1 MLTRL
6 ALFFR
11 THWQRLTLSQSS
23 RRLSWFSL
31 ILVFLIDAY
40 VLSLLFDGLNR
51 TARLIDAP
59 HPKMNR
65 HCVDLTVRYLQEGA
79 DEGIRSIEWFG
90 DRVSED
96 RQNAIDQFDE
106 YVSGRHPMCDQ
117 VRDKLLAT
125 VSDPTLSKLFLAR
138 KQQLKE
144 IEEIKAAISKLES
157 TYGNALLEKIA
168 NQKRSDSITPV
179 EAGKMKVTLD
189 DMNATLEKTQRQ
201 RDETRASINEHP
213 AIKAYTAYL
222 QTLPVVA
229 AYQSDQEL
237 YETARAWYPVKIFAA
252 QTGFLLPLL
261 LLAVL
266 WNRQALDKQR
276 DTSIMVSSHLI
287 LVGGIP
293 IALRLLQLMREFL
306 PEELL
311 GWLLYKLEQW
321 HISFLWYY
329 GLIFASVG
337 AGLLLIFIAQRTFFT
352 PSRQRMRRLLKVLCR
367 SCGEKLRH
375 SEQAWCEICGADQ
388 LTACGKCS
396 QPHRMIA
403 FHCSHCGKSQPAAE

>member
-11 THWQRLTLSQSS
+11 THWQRLTLSQSP

-31 ILVFLIDAY
+31 MLVFLIDAY
-40 VLSLLFDGLNR
+40 VLSLLFDGINR
-51 TARLIDAP
+51 TAQLIDAP
-59 HPKMNR
+59 YPTMNR
-65 HCVDLTVRYLQEGA
+65 YCVDSTVRYLQEDP
-79 DEGIRSIEWFG
+79 DEGIGTIEWFAG
-90 DRVSED
+90 RVSES

-106 YVSGRHPMCDQ
+106 RASGRHPMCDGA
-117 VRDKLLAT
+117 RDKLLVT

-138 KQQLKE
+138 QQQLKE

-157 TYGNALLEKIA
+157 TYGNALLEKMA
-168 NQKRSDSITPV
+168 NQKRSDSIMPV
-179 EAGKMKVTLD
+179 EASKMKVTLD
-189 DMNATLEKTQRQ
+189 DMNAMLESTQRH
-201 RDETRASINEHP
+201 RAQTFATIKEHP

-222 QTLPVVA
+222 QTLPVFA

-237 YETARAWYPVKIFAA
+237 YESARDWYPVKIFAA
-252 QTGFLLPLL
+252 QTGFLLPLV

-266 WNRQALDKQR
+266 WNRRALDKHR
-276 DTSIMVSSHLI
+276 DASIMISSHLI

-293 IALRLLQLMREFL
+293 IALRLLQLIRELL
-306 PEELL
+306 PENLL
-311 GWLLYKLEQW
+311 RWLLYKLEQW

-337 AGLLLIFIAQRTFFT
+337 AGLLLIFIAQRTLFT
-352 PSRQRMRRLLKVLCR
+352 PSRQRMRRLLKALCR
-367 SCGEKLRH
+367 SCGEKLGG

-388 LTACGKCS
+388 MAACGSCG
-396 QPHRMIA
+396 QPHRMI
-403 FHCSHCGKSQPAAE
+403 CSSSDLI